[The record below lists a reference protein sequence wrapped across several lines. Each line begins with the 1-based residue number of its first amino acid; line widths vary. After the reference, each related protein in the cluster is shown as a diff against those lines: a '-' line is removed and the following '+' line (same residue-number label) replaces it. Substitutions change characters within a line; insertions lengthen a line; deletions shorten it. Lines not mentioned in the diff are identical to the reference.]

1 MKITGLETFIVAP
14 RWCFLKITTDE
25 GLVGWGEP
33 VLEGRAHTVAA
44 AVEELADYLIGEDP
58 LQIERHWQTLYR
70 GGFYRGGGIHMSAIA
85 GIDQALWDIKGKFHD
100 TPVHQLLGGQ
110 VRDRIRVYAW
120 VGGDRPADIVNS
132 AQQAISDGFKA
143 TKMNLTEEM
152 QIVDSHS
159 KIDDAVQRI
168 AHLREAVG
176 SALDIAVDF
185 HGRVHVPMAKAL
197 IHAIEPYSPLF
208 VEEPVLSEH
217 LDAMAELR
225 RHTHVPI
232 ATGETTVLP
241 FRFQKPVY
249 PWGSRHHPAGSFP
262 RWRHYRMQKNRRY
275 GGNLGYCS
283 SPALPAR
290 PHCLGRLSA
299 GRRCL
304 PKRLYSGAKSGYSL
318 QSSQRP
324 NTLSG
329 QSLRFS
335 PFKTA
340 SLASPKAQDWASR
353 SMKRRSEPKPRRVTG
368 GATRFGDILMAA
380 SPSGKT

>member
-14 RWCFLKITTDE
+14 RWCFLKISTDE
-25 GLVGWGEP
+25 GGGWGEP

-44 AVEELADYLIGEDP
+44 AVEELADYLIGRIHRLSGIGKP
-58 LQIERHWQTLYR
+58 CTAV
-70 GGFYRGGGIHMSAIA
+70 GFIGVAAFTSAIA

-132 AQQAISDGFKA
+132 AQRAISDGFKA

-159 KIDDAVQRI
+159 KIDDAVERI

-176 SALDIAVDF
+176 SAGYCRGLSRTRACT
-185 HGRVHVPMAKAL
+185 HGQAL

-217 LDAMAELR
+217 LDAMAECAGILMCLSR
-225 RHTHVPI
+225 P
-232 ATGETTVLP
+232 AKTVLP

-249 PWGSRHHPAGSFP
+249 PWRCGHHPADLSTLAAL
-262 RWRHYRMQKNRRY
+262 RMQKIADMAETWDI
-275 GGNLGYCS
+275 
-283 SPALPAR
+283 ALA
-290 PHCLGRLSA
+290 PHCRWTHCLAACLQSA
-299 GRRCL
+299 VCQNAL
-304 PKRLYSGAKSGYSL
+304 FKSRPRYSL
-318 QSSQRP
+318 NQANDLTHYLDYP
-324 NTLSG
+324 
-329 QSLRFS
+329 RFS
-335 PFKTA
+335 PFRTA
-340 SLASPKAQDWASR
+340 SLASPR
-353 SMKRRSEPKPRRVTG
+353 PRTG
-368 GATRFGDILMAA
+368 Y
-380 SPSGKT
+380 